1 MNIMIKGNIQPIK
14 RRYIRV
20 YGVSYVPEYRT
31 NQTKTGVFI
40 TLFLAFIHCQIYF
53 GYILLTSTYIHS
65 HSLYL
70 YTILIQSYELVGSCE
85 KTTNKIKC

>member
-1 MNIMIKGNIQPIK
+1 MNIMIKGNLLSSPLK
-14 RRYIRV
+14 DAT
-20 YGVSYVPEYRT
+20 YVFMVCRT
-31 NQTKTGVFI
+31 YLNIEQI

-70 YTILIQSYELVGSCE
+70 YMILIQSYELVGSCE